1 MFRNK
6 YFTTGLGIY
15 MSYFMLGMAL
25 ILLSS
30 NMEFVTKQ
38 LNTDVAG
45 ITFLISI
52 EGLVRSATVY
62 ISGRLSDKFG
72 RKQIL
77 CLSPI
82 FEVIFLFGIP
92 FVHDYKMAVLLSVFA
107 GLSHAFVD
115 SSSYPSLMEC
125 FPKAPGTATVII
137 KAFVAIGGIMLPI
150 IIAFFVNRNMFYGN
164 TFFLIAIMYIIN
176 GLFLFTRKFPKANQV
191 EVSEDGKILNQK
203 KFISEPILKKEGLA
217 IIIIGFTSNAIYTAF
232 QIWMPTYGQKILGM
246 SQVNSLKLITY
257 YSIGSLISVF
267 ILAKLLQK
275 TVKPVLVLVIYPII
289 GIVSLILVL
298 IIRTEIVTTIG
309 FTLIGL
315 SSAGVLQMAQTTM
328 GELFWK
334 NKGATMGMV
343 STAGGIASAVVP
355 ALTGIILK
363 YYDILYVFY
372 FIMVIF
378 VVGISCAIFTKLRYD
393 KVIAKEEFMI

>member
-6 YFTTGLGIY
+6 YFTTGLGVYI
-15 MSYFMLGMAL
+15 SYFMLGMAL

-82 FEVIFLFGIP
+82 FEIIFLVGIP
-92 FVHDYKMAVLLSVFA
+92 FVHDYRMAVVLSVFA

-125 FPKAPGTATVII
+125 FPETPGTATVIV
-137 KAFVAIGGIMLPI
+137 KAFIAIGGIMLPI

-164 TFFLIAIMYIIN
+164 TFFLIAIMYLIN
-176 GLFLFTRKFPKANQV
+176 SLFLFTRKFPKANQA

-203 KFISEPILKKEGLA
+203 KFISEPVLKKEGLT

-232 QIWMPTYGQKILGM
+232 QIWMPTYGQNILGM
-246 SQVNSLKLITY
+246 NQVDSLKLITY

-275 TVKPVLVLVIYPII
+275 TIKPVLVLVIYPII
-289 GIVSLILVL
+289 GIISLILVL
-298 IIRTEIVTTIG
+298 LIRTEVVTAIG

-328 GELFWK
+328 GELFWR

-363 YYDILYVFY
+363 YYDILHVFY

-378 VVGISCAIFTKLRYD
+378 VVGISCAIFTKIRYD
-393 KVIAKEEFMI
+393 KVIANN

>member
-6 YFTTGLGIY
+6 YLTTGLGIY
-15 MSYFMLGMAL
+15 ISYFMLGMVL

-62 ISGRLSDKFG
+62 ISGILSDKFG
-72 RKQIL
+72 RKKIL

-82 FEVIFLFGIP
+82 FEIIFLIGIP
-92 FVHDYKMAVLLSVFA
+92 FVHDYRMAVVLSVFA
-107 GLSHAFVD
+107 GLSHALVD

-125 FPKAPGTATVII
+125 FPETPGTATVII
-137 KAFVAIGGIMLPI
+137 KAFIAIGGIMLPI

-164 TFFLIAIMYIIN
+164 TFFLIAIMYLIN
-176 GLFLFTRKFPKANQV
+176 GLFLFTRKFPKANQA
-191 EVSEDGKILNQK
+191 EVSEDGKILNEK
-203 KFISEPILKKEGLA
+203 KFISEPVLKKEGLT

-232 QIWMPTYGQKILGM
+232 QIWMPTYGQNILGM

-289 GIVSLILVL
+289 GIISLVVVL
-298 IIRTEIVTTIG
+298 LIRTEIVTTIG

-363 YYDILYVFY
+363 YYDILHVFY
-372 FIMVIF
+372 FIMIIF
-378 VVGISCAIFTKLRYD
+378 VVGISCAIFTKIRYD
-393 KVIAKEEFMI
+393 KVVANN

>member
-52 EGLVRSATVY
+52 EGIVRSATVY

-82 FEVIFLFGIP
+82 FEIMFLFGIP

-232 QIWMPTYGQKILGM
+232 QIWMPTYGQNILGM

-298 IIRTEIVTTIG
+298 IIRIEIVTTIG

-378 VVGISCAIFTKLRYD
+378 IVGISCAIFTKLRYD

>member
-1 MFRNK
+1 MFRSK

-30 NMEFVTKQ
+30 NMEFVINQ

-72 RKQIL
+72 RKRIL

-82 FEVIFLFGIP
+82 FEIIFLFGIP
-92 FVHDYKMAVLLSVFA
+92 FVHDYRMALVLSVFA
-107 GLSHAFVD
+107 GLSHAFVY

-125 FPKAPGTATVII
+125 FPKTPGTATVVV
-137 KAFVAIGGIMLPI
+137 KAFIAIGGIMLPI

-164 TFFLIAIMYIIN
+164 TFFLIGIMYLIN
-176 GLFLFTRKFPKANQV
+176 GLFLFTRKFPKANQT
-191 EVSEDGKILNQK
+191 EVSEDGKILNK
-203 KFISEPILKKEGLA
+203 KNFISEPVLKKEGIT

-232 QIWMPTYGQKILGM
+232 QIWMPTYGQNILGM
-246 SQVNSLKLITY
+246 SQINSLKLITY

-275 TVKPVLVLVIYPII
+275 TIKPVLVLVIYPII
-289 GIVSLILVL
+289 GIISLVL
-298 IIRTEIVTTIG
+298 VLLIRIEIVTKIG

-328 GELFWK
+328 GEFFLE
-334 NKGATMGMV
+334 NKGATIGMV
-343 STAGGIASAVVP
+343 STAGGIASAVIP

-363 YYDILYVFY
+363 YYDILHVFY
-372 FIMVIF
+372 FLMIIF
-378 VVGISCAIFTKLRYD
+378 AVGIFCAIFTKIRYD
-393 KVIAKEEFMI
+393 KVISNN

>member
-1 MFRNK
+1 M
-6 YFTTGLGIY
+6 IY
-15 MSYFMLGMAL
+15 SMLGMAL

-82 FEVIFLFGIP
+82 FEVIFLIGIP
-92 FVHDYKMAVLLSVFA
+92 FVHDYRMAVVLSVFA

-125 FPKAPGTATVII
+125 FPKTPGTATVII

-164 TFFLIAIMYIIN
+164 TFFLIAIMYLIN
-176 GLFLFTRKFPKANQV
+176 GLFLFTRKFPKANQA
-191 EVSEDGKILNQK
+191 EVSEDGEILNQK
-203 KFISEPILKKEGLA
+203 KFISEPVLKKEGLT
-217 IIIIGFTSNAIYTAF
+217 III
-232 QIWMPTYGQKILGM
+232 
-246 SQVNSLKLITY
+246 
-257 YSIGSLISVF
+257 
-267 ILAKLLQK
+267 
-275 TVKPVLVLVIYPII
+275 
-289 GIVSLILVL
+289 
-298 IIRTEIVTTIG
+298 IG

-363 YYDILYVFY
+363 YYDILHVFY
-372 FIMVIF
+372 YANICSRNILCYFYKNKI
-378 VVGISCAIFTKLRYD
+378 
-393 KVIAKEEFMI
+393 

>member
-1 MFRNK
+1 MVRNK

-15 MSYFMLGMAL
+15 ISYFMLGMAL

-52 EGLVRSATVY
+52 EGIVRSASVY
-62 ISGRLSDKFG
+62 INGRLSDKFG

-77 CLSPI
+77 CLSPV
-82 FEVIFLFGIP
+82 FEIVFLFGIP
-92 FVHDYKMAVLLSVFA
+92 FVHDYKMAVLLSIFA

-125 FPKAPGTATVII
+125 FPETPGTATVIV
-137 KAFVAIGGIMLPI
+137 KAFIAIGGIMLPI

-164 TFFLIAIMYIIN
+164 TFFLIAIMYLIN
-176 GLFLFTRKFPKANQV
+176 SLFLFTRKFPKPNQA
-191 EVSEDGKILNQK
+191 EVSEDGKILNEK
-203 KFISEPILKKEGLA
+203 NFISEPVLKKEGLT

-232 QIWMPTYGQKILGM
+232 QIWMPTYGQNILGM
-246 SQVNSLKLITY
+246 SQVDSLKLITY
-257 YSIGSLISVF
+257 YSIGSLVSVF

-289 GIVSLILVL
+289 GIISLILVL
-298 IIRTEIVTTIG
+298 LIRTEIVTTIG

-363 YYDILYVFY
+363 YYDILHVFY
-372 FIMVIF
+372 FIMIIF
-378 VVGISCAIFTKLRYD
+378 VVGISCAIFTKIRYD
-393 KVIAKEEFMI
+393 KVIASN

>member
-6 YFTTGLGIY
+6 YITTGLGIY
-15 MSYFMLGMAL
+15 INYFMLGMVL

-30 NMEFVTKQ
+30 NMEFVTNQ

-77 CLSPI
+77 CLSPMCEI
-82 FEVIFLFGIP
+82 IFLVGIP
-92 FVHDYKMAVLLSVFA
+92 FAHDYRMAVVLSVFA

-115 SSSYPSLMEC
+115 SSSYPSLLEC
-125 FPKAPGTATVII
+125 FPKTPGTATVII
-137 KAFVAIGGIMLPI
+137 KAFIATGGIMLPI

-164 TFFLIAIMYIIN
+164 TFFLIAAMYFLN
-176 GLFLFTRKFPKANQV
+176 GLFLFTRKFPKANEI
-191 EVSEDGKILNQK
+191 EVSENGQILNQK
-203 KFISEPILKKEGLA
+203 NFIAEPILRKEGLA
-217 IIIIGFTSNAIYTAF
+217 LIIIGFTANGIYSAF
-232 QIWMPTYGQKILGM
+232 QIWMPTFGEKILGM
-246 SQVNSLKLITY
+246 SQVESLKLITY

-275 TVKPVLVLVIYPII
+275 TVKPVLILVIYPII
-289 GIVSLILVL
+289 GLISLVL
-298 IIRTEIVTTIG
+298 VLLIKTETVAIIG

-315 SSAGVLQMAQTTM
+315 SAAGVLQMAQTTM
-328 GELFWK
+328 GELFWR

-343 STAGGIASAVVP
+343 STAGGVASAVLP

-363 YYDILYVFY
+363 NYDILHVFY
-372 FIMVIF
+372 FMIIIF
-378 VVGISCAIFTKLRYD
+378 VVGISCAIFAKARYD
-393 KVIAKEEFMI
+393 KVIVKN

>member
-1 MFRNK
+1 MFKNK

-15 MSYFMLGMAL
+15 ISYCMLGMVL

-38 LNTDVAG
+38 FNTDAAG

-72 RKQIL
+72 RKPIL
-77 CLSPI
+77 CLSPMCEI
-82 FEVIFLFGIP
+82 IFLVGIP
-92 FVHDYKMAVLLSVFA
+92 FSPSYGIAVVLSVFA

-115 SSSYPSLMEC
+115 SSSYPSLVEC
-125 FPKAPGTATVII
+125 FPKTPGTATVII

-150 IIAFFVNRNMFYGN
+150 IIAFFVNRNMFYGY
-164 TFFLIAIMYIIN
+164 TFFLIAIIYLLN
-176 GLFLFTRKFPKANQV
+176 GLFLFTRKFPKANQI
-191 EVSEDGKILNQK
+191 EVSTDGKALSQK
-203 KFISEPILKKEGLA
+203 EFATEPVLKKEGLA
-217 IIIIGFTSNAIYTAF
+217 LIIIGFTSNAIFTAF

-246 SQVNSLKLITY
+246 SQMNSLKLITY
-257 YSIGSLISVF
+257 YSVGALISVF

-275 TVKPVLVLVIYPII
+275 TVKPVLVLVIYPIV
-289 GIVSLILVL
+289 GIISLALILL
-298 IIRTEIVTTIG
+298 IRTETVATIG
-309 FTLIGL
+309 FILIGL
-315 SSAGVLQMAQTTM
+315 SSAGVLQMSQTTM
-328 GELFWK
+328 GQLFWK

-355 ALTGIILK
+355 ALTGMILRH
-363 YYDILYVFY
+363 YDILHVFY
-372 FIMVIF
+372 FMIIIF
-378 VVGISCAIFTKLRYD
+378 VIGISAAIFAKLRYD
-393 KVIAKEEFMI
+393 KVIRND

>member
-6 YFTTGLGIY
+6 YITTGLGIY
-15 MSYFMLGMAL
+15 INYLMLGMVL

-30 NMEFVTKQ
+30 NMEFVTNQ

-77 CLSPI
+77 CLSPMCEI
-82 FEVIFLFGIP
+82 IFLVGIP
-92 FVHDYKMAVLLSVFA
+92 FVHDYRMAVVLSVFA

-115 SSSYPSLMEC
+115 SSSYPSLLEC
-125 FPKAPGTATVII
+125 FPKTPGTATVII
-137 KAFVAIGGIMLPI
+137 KAFIAMGGIMLPI

-164 TFFLIAIMYIIN
+164 TFFLIAVMYFIN
-176 GLFLFTRKFPKANQV
+176 GLFLFTRKFPKANEI
-191 EVSEDGKILNQK
+191 EVSEDGQILNQK
-203 KFISEPILKKEGLA
+203 KFIGEPILRKEGLA
-217 IIIIGFTSNAIYTAF
+217 LIIIGFTANGIYSAF
-232 QIWMPTYGQKILGM
+232 QIWMPTFGEKILGM
-246 SQVNSLKLITY
+246 SQVESLKLITY

-275 TVKPVLVLVIYPII
+275 TVKPVLILVIYPII
-289 GIVSLILVL
+289 GLISLVL
-298 IIRTEIVTTIG
+298 VLLIKTETVSIIG

-315 SSAGVLQMAQTTM
+315 SAAGVLQMAQTTM
-328 GELFWK
+328 GELFWR

-343 STAGGIASAVVP
+343 STAGGIASAVLP

-363 YYDILYVFY
+363 HYDILHVFY
-372 FIMVIF
+372 FMIIIF
-378 VVGISCAIFTKLRYD
+378 VVGISCAIFAKARYD
-393 KVIAKEEFMI
+393 KVIVKN

>member
-1 MFRNK
+1 MVRNK

-15 MSYFMLGMAL
+15 ISYFMLGMAL

-30 NMEFVTKQ
+30 NMEFITKQ

-52 EGLVRSATVY
+52 EGIVRSASVY

-77 CLSPI
+77 CLSPV
-82 FEVIFLFGIP
+82 FEIVFLFGIP

-125 FPKAPGTATVII
+125 FPETPGTATVIV
-137 KAFVAIGGIMLPI
+137 KAFIAIGGIMLPI

-164 TFFLIAIMYIIN
+164 TFFLIAIMYLIN
-176 GLFLFTRKFPKANQV
+176 SLFLFTRKFPKPNQA
-191 EVSEDGKILNQK
+191 EVSEDGKILNEK
-203 KFISEPILKKEGLA
+203 NFISEPVLKKEGLT

-232 QIWMPTYGQKILGM
+232 QIWMPTYGQNILGM
-246 SQVNSLKLITY
+246 SQVDSLKLITY
-257 YSIGSLISVF
+257 YSIGSLVSVF

-289 GIVSLILVL
+289 GIISLILVL
-298 IIRTEIVTTIG
+298 LIRTEIVTTIG

-363 YYDILYVFY
+363 YYGILHVFY
-372 FIMVIF
+372 FIMIIF
-378 VVGISCAIFTKLRYD
+378 VVGISCAIFTKIRYD
-393 KVIAKEEFMI
+393 KVIASN

>member
-15 MSYFMLGMAL
+15 INYLMLGMVL

-30 NMEFVTKQ
+30 NMEFVTNQ

-62 ISGRLSDKFG
+62 ISGKLSDKFG

-77 CLSPI
+77 CLSPMCEI
-82 FEVIFLFGIP
+82 IFLVGIP
-92 FVHDYKMAVLLSVFA
+92 FVHDYRMAVVLSVFA

-115 SSSYPSLMEC
+115 SSSYPSLLEC
-125 FPKAPGTATVII
+125 FPKTPGTATVII
-137 KAFVAIGGIMLPI
+137 KAFISTGGIILPI
-150 IIAFFVNRNMFYGN
+150 IIAFFVNRNMFYGY
-164 TFFLIAIMYIIN
+164 TFFLIAVMYFIN
-176 GLFLFTRKFPKANQV
+176 GLFLLTRKFPKANEI
-191 EVSEDGKILNQK
+191 EVAEDGQILNQK
-203 KFISEPILKKEGLA
+203 KFIEEPILRKEGLA
-217 IIIIGFTSNAIYTAF
+217 LIIIGFTANGIYSAF

-246 SQVNSLKLITY
+246 SQVDSLKLITC

-275 TVKPVLVLVIYPII
+275 AVKPVLVLVIYPII
-289 GIVSLILVL
+289 GLISLALVL
-298 IIRTEIVTTIG
+298 LIKTETVAIIG

-315 SSAGVLQMAQTTM
+315 SAAGVLQMAQTTM
-328 GELFWK
+328 GELFWR

-343 STAGGIASAVVP
+343 STAGGVASAVLP

-363 YYDILYVFY
+363 HYDILHVFY
-372 FIMVIF
+372 FMIIIF
-378 VVGISCAIFTKLRYD
+378 VVGISCAIFAKARYD
-393 KVIAKEEFMI
+393 KVIGNN

>member
-15 MSYFMLGMAL
+15 INYLMLGMVL

-30 NMEFVTKQ
+30 NMEFVTNQ

-62 ISGRLSDKFG
+62 ISGKLSDKFG

-77 CLSPI
+77 CLSPMCEI
-82 FEVIFLFGIP
+82 IFLVGIP
-92 FVHDYKMAVLLSVFA
+92 FVHDYRMAVVLSVFA

-115 SSSYPSLMEC
+115 SSSYPSLLEC
-125 FPKAPGTATVII
+125 FPKTPGTATVII
-137 KAFVAIGGIMLPI
+137 KAFISTGGIILPI
-150 IIAFFVNRNMFYGN
+150 IIAFFVNRNMFYGY
-164 TFFLIAIMYIIN
+164 TFFLIAVMYFIN
-176 GLFLFTRKFPKANQV
+176 GLFLFTRKFPKAN
-191 EVSEDGKILNQK
+191 EIEISEDGQILNQK
-203 KFISEPILKKEGLA
+203 KFIEEPILRKEGLA
-217 IIIIGFTSNAIYTAF
+217 LIIIGFTANGIYSAF

-246 SQVNSLKLITY
+246 SQVDSLKLITC

-289 GIVSLILVL
+289 GLISLALVL
-298 IIRTEIVTTIG
+298 LIKTETVAIIG

-315 SSAGVLQMAQTTM
+315 SAAGVLQMAQTTM
-328 GELFWK
+328 GELFWR

-343 STAGGIASAVVP
+343 STAGGVASAVLP

-363 YYDILYVFY
+363 HYDILHVFY
-372 FIMVIF
+372 FMIIIF
-378 VVGISCAIFTKLRYD
+378 VVGISCAIFAKARYD
-393 KVIAKEEFMI
+393 KVIGNN

>member
-1 MFRNK
+1 MVRNK

-15 MSYFMLGMAL
+15 ISYFMLGMAL

-52 EGLVRSATVY
+52 EGIVRSASVY

-77 CLSPI
+77 CLSPV
-82 FEVIFLFGIP
+82 FEIVFLFGIP
-92 FVHDYKMAVLLSVFA
+92 FVHDYKMAVLLSAFA

-125 FPKAPGTATVII
+125 FPETPGTATVIV
-137 KAFVAIGGIMLPI
+137 KAFIAIGGIMLPI

-164 TFFLIAIMYIIN
+164 TFFLIAIMYLIN
-176 GLFLFTRKFPKANQV
+176 SLFLFTRKFPKPNQA
-191 EVSEDGKILNQK
+191 EVSEDGKILNEK
-203 KFISEPILKKEGLA
+203 NFISEPVLKKEGLT

-232 QIWMPTYGQKILGM
+232 QIWMPTYGQNILGM
-246 SQVNSLKLITY
+246 SQVDSLKLITY
-257 YSIGSLISVF
+257 YSIGSLVSVF

-289 GIVSLILVL
+289 GIISLILVL
-298 IIRTEIVTTIG
+298 LIRTEIVTTIG

-363 YYDILYVFY
+363 YYGILHVFY
-372 FIMVIF
+372 FIMIIF
-378 VVGISCAIFTKLRYD
+378 VVGISCAIFTKIRYD
-393 KVIAKEEFMI
+393 KVIASN

>member
-1 MFRNK
+1 MVRNK

-15 MSYFMLGMAL
+15 ISYFMLGMAL

-52 EGLVRSATVY
+52 EGIVRSASVY

-77 CLSPI
+77 CLSPV
-82 FEVIFLFGIP
+82 FEIVFLFGIP

-125 FPKAPGTATVII
+125 FPETPGTATVIV
-137 KAFVAIGGIMLPI
+137 KAFIAIGGIMLPI

-164 TFFLIAIMYIIN
+164 TFFLIAIMYLIN
-176 GLFLFTRKFPKANQV
+176 SLFLFTRKFPKPNQA
-191 EVSEDGKILNQK
+191 EVSEDGKILNEK
-203 KFISEPILKKEGLA
+203 NFISEPVLKKEGLT

-232 QIWMPTYGQKILGM
+232 QIWMPTYGQNILGM
-246 SQVNSLKLITY
+246 SQVDSLKLITY
-257 YSIGSLISVF
+257 YSIGSLVSVF

-289 GIVSLILVL
+289 GIISLILVL
-298 IIRTEIVTTIG
+298 LIRTEIVTTIG

-334 NKGATMGMV
+334 NTGATMGMV

-363 YYDILYVFY
+363 YYDILHGFY
-372 FIMVIF
+372 FIMIIF
-378 VVGISCAIFTKLRYD
+378 VVGISCAIFTKIRYD
-393 KVIAKEEFMI
+393 KVIASN

>member
-1 MFRNK
+1 MFRSK

-30 NMEFVTKQ
+30 NMEFVINQ

-72 RKQIL
+72 RKRIL

-82 FEVIFLFGIP
+82 FEIIFLFGIP
-92 FVHDYKMAVLLSVFA
+92 FVHDYRMALVLSVFA

-125 FPKAPGTATVII
+125 FPKTPGTATVVV
-137 KAFVAIGGIMLPI
+137 KAFIAIGGIMLPI

-164 TFFLIAIMYIIN
+164 TFFLIGIM
-176 GLFLFTRKFPKANQV
+176 
-191 EVSEDGKILNQK
+191 
-203 KFISEPILKKEGLA
+203 LKKEGIT

-232 QIWMPTYGQKILGM
+232 QIWMPTYGQNILGM
-246 SQVNSLKLITY
+246 SQINSLKLITY

-275 TVKPVLVLVIYPII
+275 TIKPVLVLVIYPII
-289 GIVSLILVL
+289 GIISLVL
-298 IIRTEIVTTIG
+298 VLLIRIEIVTKIG

-315 SSAGVLQMAQTTM
+315 SSAGVLQMAQTTL
-328 GELFWK
+328 GEFFLE
-334 NKGATMGMV
+334 NKGATIGMV
-343 STAGGIASAVVP
+343 STAGGIASAVIP

-363 YYDILYVFY
+363 YYDILHVFY
-372 FIMVIF
+372 FLMIIF
-378 VVGISCAIFTKLRYD
+378 AVGIFCAIFTKIRYD
-393 KVIAKEEFMI
+393 KVISNN